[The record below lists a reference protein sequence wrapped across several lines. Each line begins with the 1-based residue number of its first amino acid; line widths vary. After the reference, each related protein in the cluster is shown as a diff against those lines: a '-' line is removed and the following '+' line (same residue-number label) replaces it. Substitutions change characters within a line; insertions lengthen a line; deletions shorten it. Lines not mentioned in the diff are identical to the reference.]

1 MEVEAVATSKAAE
14 KVVFAREIARAL
26 GAHIYGPTLIGT
38 DNTTNHSIGSGVGCP
53 TRSKHFL
60 FKYKSLVQLV
70 SGGEVVL
77 RHMVDAQMAADM
89 LTKWLPGPK
98 LELCL
103 RYICNS
109 W

>member
-1 MEVEAVATSKAAE
+1 M
-14 KVVFAREIARAL
+14 
-26 GAHIYGPTLIGT
+26 
-38 DNTTNHSIGSGVGCP
+38 GCP

-77 RHMVDAQMAADM
+77 RHVVDAQMAADM
-89 LTKWLPGPK
+89 LTKWLPRPPAWAEGV
-98 LELCL
+98 CL

>member
-1 MEVEAVATSKAAE
+1 MLEHYTCGLL
-14 KVVFAREIARAL
+14 AL
-26 GAHIYGPTLIGT
+26 RTLE
-38 DNTTNHSIGSGVGCP
+38 HV
-53 TRSKHFL
+53 H
-60 FKYKSLVQLV
+60 LVQLV

-77 RHMVDAQMAADM
+77 RHVVDAQMAADM
-89 LTKWLPGPK
+89 LAKWLPGPK